1 MKKIYISKNLKYLRN
16 QKNVTQRKMA
26 QDINVNRSCIAR
38 WETESSVPDIY
49 DIARLMEYFNVENE
63 DIIYTDLEE
72 KENEESQLKQ
82 ITLLLKEC
90 NIVDE
95 NDNMTKEEYY
105 AFIEFINSSY
115 KLFRN
120 K

>member
-1 MKKIYISKNLKYLRN
+1 MKQIQISKNIKYLRN
-16 QKNVTQRKMA
+16 KKNVSQRKMA
-26 QDINVNRSCIAR
+26 QDINVNRSCLAK
-38 WETESSVPDIY
+38 WEKELSVPDIY
-49 DIARLMEYFNVENE
+49 DIARIMEYFNVENE

-72 KENEESQLKQ
+72 KDKEENQIKQ

-105 AFIEFINSSY
+105 DFIKFINSSY